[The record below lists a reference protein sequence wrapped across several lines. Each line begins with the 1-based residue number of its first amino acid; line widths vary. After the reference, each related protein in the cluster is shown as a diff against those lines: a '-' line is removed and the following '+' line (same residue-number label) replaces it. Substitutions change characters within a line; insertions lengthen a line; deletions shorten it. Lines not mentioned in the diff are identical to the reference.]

1 MLSSSPLGSPLNK
14 SGSISPGKKNSIQPS
29 EFAKKSKFLCNFCGG
44 KKCKLENYLNHP
56 NPAIKGL
63 NSDWITDRFLA
74 MQRPSSRLIKE
85 FDIIGQFK
93 KFQILKKT
101 VKILLFVD

>member
-1 MLSSSPLGSPLNK
+1 MMQSFSMSQKNS
-14 SGSISPGKKNSIQPS
+14 SGSLSPTKKASIAPS
-29 EFAKKSKFLCNFCGG
+29 EFSKKSKFLCNFCGG

-63 NSDWITDRFLA
+63 NSDWITSRFLA

-85 FDIIGQFK
+85 FDIISQFK
-93 KFQILKKT
+93 KLQHCIFIENSY
-101 VKILLFVD
+101 